1 MDRPNRAPP
10 VATGQPKNFKNNRV
24 LQGIAAI
31 YAIVWLIAAISPTNR
46 FDWLL
51 ENLLVF
57 AFVGLLIATYRTFT
71 FSNLSYGLMALFL
84 CLHAVGAHY
93 NYSHS
98 PIGFWLQSALDME
111 RNHYDRVIHF
121 FFGLLFSDPLHELAR
136 RAGRISERWSYLASF
151 ALVLACSNFYEIV
164 EWAAAEIIDPEAAL
178 AFLGTQGDVFDAQ
191 KDAVLALAG
200 AILGLSLTA
209 LSRKT
214 RLRAH

>member
-1 MDRPNRAPP
+1 MNRPNRASPA
-10 VATGQPKNFKNNRV
+10 ATGQPKNFKNNRV
-24 LQGIAAI
+24 LQAIIAI

-57 AFVGLLIATYRTFT
+57 AFVGLLAGTYRRFA
-71 FSNLSYGLMALFL
+71 FSNLSYGLIAVFL

-121 FFGLLFSDPLHELAR
+121 LFGLLFSYPLHELAR
-136 RAGRISERWSYLASF
+136 RAGRISGRWCYLVSL
-151 ALVLACSNFYEIV
+151 ALILACSNFYEIV
-164 EWAAAEIIDPEAAL
+164 EWAAAEIFDPEAAL

-191 KDAVLALAG
+191 KDAALALAG

-209 LSRKT
+209 LSRKA
-214 RLRAH
+214 RLQAH

>member
-1 MDRPNRAPP
+1 MNRPNRASPA
-10 VATGQPKNFKNNRV
+10 ATGQPKSFKNNRV
-24 LQGIAAI
+24 LQAIAVI
-31 YAIVWLIAAISPTNR
+31 YATVWLIAAISPTDR

-57 AFVGLLIATYRTFT
+57 VFVGLLAATYRAFT
-71 FSNLSYGLMALFL
+71 FSNLSYGLMAVFL

-121 FFGLLFSDPLHELAR
+121 LFGLLFSYPLHELAR
-136 RAGRISERWSYLASF
+136 RAARISGGWCYLVSL
-151 ALVLACSNFYEIV
+151 ALILACSNFYEIV
-164 EWAAAEIIDPEAAL
+164 EWATAEIIDPEAAF

-191 KDAVLALAG
+191 KDTVLALAG

-209 LSRKT
+209 LSSNARVRT
-214 RLRAH
+214 H